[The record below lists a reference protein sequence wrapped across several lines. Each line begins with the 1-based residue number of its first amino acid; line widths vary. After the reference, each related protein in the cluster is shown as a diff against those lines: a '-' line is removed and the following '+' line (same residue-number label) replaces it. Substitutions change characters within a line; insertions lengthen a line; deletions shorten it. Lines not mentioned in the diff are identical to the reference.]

1 MWTLIIPL
9 ILGDAAAPPER
20 FEHRIEFATQAGCA
34 AHRDYLL
41 ARQGNAAPAA
51 YSRAYGDRDEANA
64 MVAQT
69 DQPPGVDP
77 RWAYERAEIGYCASN
92 SSVPSAR

>member
-9 ILGDAAAPPER
+9 ILGDVGAPPER

-41 ARQGNAAPAA
+41 AREVNNAPAA
-51 YSRAYGDRDEANA
+51 FSRENPSTAE
-64 MVAQT
+64 T
-69 DQPPGVDP
+69 DQPPGVDA
-77 RWAYERAEIGYCASN
+77 RWTYERAEIGYCASN